1 MDCKKEIKGL
11 RAEIAT
17 LRNVCGKAYQL
28 AGTYGADVKALDNL
42 LAAAEGKPIPHE
54 SFLPV
59 SNQWEDKEA

>member
-17 LRNVCGKAYQL
+17 LRNVCGEAYQL

-42 LAAAEGKPIPHE
+42 LAAASAIHLDGLSAYRENYLG
-54 SFLPV
+54 
-59 SNQWEDKEA
+59 